1 MTRIVL
7 LIRDAN
13 ASQSAEVYESH
24 DAAVMALENHAV
36 ARLTAN
42 GSPHKYRQEA
52 VATYFA
58 SEDTEYAIIE
68 GGRHVPLGPADA
80 GGLFRGVN

>member
-13 ASQSAEVYESH
+13 APLSAEVYESH
-24 DAAVMALENHAV
+24 DAAVKALEEYVV
-36 ARLTAN
+36 ARLNTN
-42 GSPHKYRQEA
+42 GSAHAYPQDA
-52 VATYFA
+52 VTTYFA

-68 GGRHVPLGPADA
+68 VGRDVPLGPVDA